1 MRRSAHFA
9 VITVAA
15 ALAGCGFTPKA
26 EMTGTATGAANSS
39 GHITGTG
46 NSTGTGASSGGGGS
60 PGGSSNLDNNCGAVS
75 HGATMQP
82 PDILIVQDKSG
93 SMNQLADGTS
103 CGNMCATTGKWA
115 QMTTALKAVTA
126 MTDTTVNWGLKFFAT
141 SNSGCTVNNGAE
153 VPVAP
158 KTAAAIATAI
168 NGATPGSST
177 PTTAAMNAAV
187 TYMKTLTD
195 TNPKYILLA
204 TDGLPNCAA
213 GGGTNTDDSPAAIAS
228 VMAAATAGFP
238 TFVVGI
244 GSTMA
249 DATLTS
255 MANAGG
261 VPQMGGATA
270 FYQVNDTAQLETAL
284 GSIIGV
290 ASSCVFNI
298 GTAPN
303 NMTSVNSINVYGNDG
318 TNNIAIPHDASNGYE
333 YSNADHTQI
342 TLYGTACDAVTSGA
356 YKSVSVTFICIVT

>member
-26 EMTGTATGAANSS
+26 EMTGGATGAANSS

-46 NSTGTGASSGGGGS
+46 NSTGAGASSGGGGT
-60 PGGSSNLDNNCGAVS
+60 PGSSNLDVNCGAVS
-75 HGATMQP
+75 HGAAMLP

-115 QMTTALKAVTA
+115 QMTAAIKSVTA

-158 KTAAAIATAI
+158 MSAGAIATAI
-168 NGATPGSST
+168 NGAAPGSST
-177 PTTAAMNAAV
+177 PTRAAMDAAV
-187 TYMKTLTD
+187 AYMKTLTD
-195 TNPKYILLA
+195 MNPKYILLA

-213 GGGTNTDDSPAAIAS
+213 NGGNNADDSPAAIAS

-261 VPQMGGATA
+261 VPQVGGATT

-284 GSIIGV
+284 GAILGV

-303 NMTSVNSINVYGNDG
+303 SSTSVNSINVFGSDG
-318 TNNIAIPHDASNGYE
+318 TTNTQIAHDATNGYE

-356 YKSVSVTFICIVT
+356 YKSVSVTFICIVN

>member
-9 VITVAA
+9 FITVAA

-26 EMTGTATGAANSS
+26 EMTGGSTGAANSS

-46 NSTGTGASSGGGGS
+46 NSTGAGASSGGGGS
-60 PGGSSNLDNNCGAVS
+60 PGSSNLDVNCGSVT
-75 HGATMQP
+75 HGAQMQP

-115 QMTTALKAVTA
+115 QMTAAIKSVTA

-158 KTAAAIATAI
+158 MTAAAIATAI
-168 NGATPGSST
+168 NGAAPGSST

-187 TYMKTLTD
+187 AYMKTLTD
-195 TNPKYILLA
+195 TNPKYIMLA

-213 GGGTNTDDSPAAIAS
+213 GGNNQTDDSPAAIAS
-228 VMAAATAGFP
+228 VAAAAAAGFP

-261 VPQMGGATA
+261 VPQMGAATT

-284 GSIIGV
+284 GAILGV

-298 GTAPN
+298 GAAPN
-303 NMTSVNSINVYGNDG
+303 SSTSVNAIDVQGDG
-318 TNNIAIPHDASNGYE
+318 TKINQDPTNGWD

-342 TLYGTACDAVTSGA
+342 TLYGTSCAAVTAGTI
-356 YKSVSVTFICIVT
+356 KNVSVTFRCIVN